1 MAKRVAYNGG
11 TESYGP
17 TSNPEVL
24 KKGQI
29 YEVIKEDQHNWYT
42 NYSLKGIEGEFNS
55 AWFSKPE
62 YFAVSEEVPE
72 VGKPMILDLVG
83 STNRLKTTAVENI
96 VGVGEFVYK
105 VITKNSV
112 YFVQVQ

>member
-17 TSNPEVL
+17 SSNPAVL
-24 KKGQI
+24 KKGKI
-29 YEVIKEDQHNWYT
+29 YEVIKEEQHRWYT
-42 NYSLKGIEGEFNS
+42 RYYLKGIEGAFNS
-55 AWFSKPE
+55 CWFSKPE

-72 VGKPMILDLVG
+72 VGKTLTLALVG
-83 STNRLKTTAVENI
+83 ATDKLRTTAIGNVEE
-96 VGVGEFVYK
+96 VGEFVYK

-112 YFVQVQ
+112 YYVQVQ